1 MTVQPHI
8 LVVDDHAKIR
18 QLVSSYLE
26 KNSMPATAAVNT
38 VEMGV
43 FSAKM
48 VDKRRELI
56 YQCWS
61 FN

>member
-1 MTVQPHI
+1 MTAQPHI
-8 LVVDDHAKIR
+8 LVVDDHAEIR

-26 KNSMPATAAVNT
+26 KSGMPATSGVTT

-48 VDKRRELI
+48 VD
-56 YQCWS
+56 
-61 FN
+61 